1 MSQKKIYIVGSAN
14 EGNVKLSENSVIYV
28 ANSAISRLNPD
39 LDGQITHVASAN
51 ILDPKIISQAP
62 HLLERRK
69 TILSRK
75 PSELVIYPTFSRVCI
90 ADFNLEQIKYSPKK
104 ISHINKFQFWS
115 MIYSGSRLATFKYSL
130 FQEKGFIYNNLRFLK
145 HLLGYP
151 IAPFFLPSTGML
163 AL

>member
-1 MSQKKIYIVGSAN
+1 MAKY
-14 EGNVKLSENSVIYV
+14 Y
-28 ANSAISRLNPD
+28 
-39 LDGQITHVASAN
+39 VASAS
-51 ILDPKIISQAP
+51 ILDPKIISQVP

-69 TILSRK
+69 QFLSRK

-163 AL
+163 ALLIAVNKYKHEGEYILDGINPGSYISDEGKKKGAIG